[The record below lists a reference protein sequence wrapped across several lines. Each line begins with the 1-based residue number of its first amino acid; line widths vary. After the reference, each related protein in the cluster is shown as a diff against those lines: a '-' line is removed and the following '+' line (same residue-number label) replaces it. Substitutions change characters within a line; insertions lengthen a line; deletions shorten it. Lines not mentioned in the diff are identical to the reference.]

1 MRHSR
6 IYLILLCCIML
17 AGCHSS
23 RKAVAPSVPV
33 SPSTLSGRYDA
44 LVGAYGDWND
54 VNVPLSVDIVSPKSF
69 SISGRAK
76 MVRDKSV
83 DISLRMLGFEVGRIY
98 ATTDSIYGMI
108 KVGKTYMAES
118 LAEIFPGM
126 PFTIGNLQDMLMG
139 RAFMM
144 GQDMPLDGDFKK
156 FDAEITDVNW
166 ILIPKTHP
174 AGLEYGFTVS
184 LDNLLR
190 SLVIGVAKTGTV
202 AQCDYG
208 SAYLDDRMGALMMDM
223 SVKADVPRN
232 KIDASLFW
240 RWDDA
245 RWNEGVKSAWSTP
258 RGYKRVKAADLV
270 KSIK

>member
-1 MRHSR
+1 MRLSR
-6 IYLILLCCIML
+6 LYVILLCSVLL

-23 RKAVAPSVPV
+23 RKAVAPSASV
-33 SPSTLSGRYDA
+33 SPTTVSGMYDA
-44 LVGAYGDWND
+44 LVGAYGDWSD
-54 VNVPLSVDIVSPKSF
+54 VSVPLSVDIVSPKSF

-83 DISLRMLGFEVGRIY
+83 DISLRMFGFEVGRIY
-98 ATTDSIYGMI
+98 ATTDSVYGMI

-144 GQDMPLDGDFKK
+144 GQDTSLDGDFKK
-156 FDAEITDVNW
+156 FDAEVTDVNW

-190 SLVIGVAKTGTV
+190 SLVIGVAKTGAV

-208 SAYLDDRMGALMMDM
+208 SAYFDDKVGAMMMDM
-223 SVKADVPRN
+223 TVKADVPRN
-232 KIDASLFW
+232 RIDASLFW

-245 RWNEGVKSAWSTP
+245 RWNEGAVSTWSAP